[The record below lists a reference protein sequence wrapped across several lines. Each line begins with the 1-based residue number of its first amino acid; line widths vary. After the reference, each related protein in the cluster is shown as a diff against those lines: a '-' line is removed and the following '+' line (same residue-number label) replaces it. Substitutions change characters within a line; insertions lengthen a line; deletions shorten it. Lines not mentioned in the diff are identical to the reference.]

1 MTTSKIAL
9 VTFALL
15 LSTGAS
21 FAQASFGDP
30 DLDRAIGNVRR
41 YMDAT
46 HPKNGRFD
54 PYAAEFPSQGLPR
67 GRPPPSSR
75 DHPLT
80 DRYGAH
86 CAYDGVPVD
95 CR

>member
-1 MTTSKIAL
+1 MTASKIAL
-9 VTFALL
+9 ITFALL
-15 LSTGAS
+15 LSTAAS
-21 FAQASFGDP
+21 YAQASFGDP
-30 DLDRAIGNVRR
+30 DMDRAMGRVRQ

-67 GRPPPSSR
+67 GRPAPS
-75 DHPLT
+75 DHPLA

-95 CR
+95 CRY

>member
-9 VTFALL
+9 VTLALL
-15 LSTGAS
+15 LSAVTS
-21 FAQASFGDP
+21 YAQPQSIDN
-30 DLDRAIGNVRR
+30 DLRDRVRQ

-95 CR
+95 CRY